1 MVAKVI
7 ALFGGLT
14 LLLAALGLY
23 GVMAYAAVRRTG
35 EFGLR
40 MALGAAPARV
50 ARMVLR
56 EALVLV
62 AAGIVLGL
70 PFAFAAGRVLRNQ
83 IFGIDLV
90 DPPSIVLAVA
100 VLGSAAVL
108 AGFLPARRAGR
119 VAPLEA
125 IRAD

>member
-1 MVAKVI
+1 
-7 ALFGGLT
+7 
-14 LLLAALGLY
+14 
-23 GVMAYAAVRRTG
+23 
-35 EFGLR
+35 
-40 MALGAAPARV
+40 
-50 ARMVLR
+50 
-56 EALVLV
+56 
-62 AAGIVLGL
+62 
-70 PFAFAAGRVLRNQ
+70 
-83 IFGIDLV
+83 V